1 MENKKILNAPYW
13 KRMLAYVVDAVL
25 ALGVGFLLYTF
36 VTSTYLFK
44 AMGGS
49 DSEQKLM
56 NYYAESGLLMT
67 EKKEDGTY
75 DKSKVG
81 FFQFKADEKD
91 ASTFVDAPNGKLAY
105 EAYYDKVYEY
115 YTVIL
120 PTALEG
126 DSDFV
131 VLKDDNGKAFTSL
144 DQYKSYFNE
153 KVFSLPKL
161 TDLTK
166 IDEDSRSSKTNPYF
180 VLALNE
186 AKDAVDPLARPVLK
200 KEYQDKVDAKD
211 ADTIKKLRDYFFDAT
226 SSKAADAG
234 IYYNAVSDMMGNSET
249 SVQTYSAT
257 QNAIITKANAV
268 SQVVAFIPCIFI
280 FSFVIPVFV
289 PGGKTIGKLIFNLPV
304 ISEEGFSMPL
314 WKRLLRPFYMAV
326 LGSLLFVPYTITM
339 IIFFGLF
346 LVDALMLGFSKSG
359 LSLHDRIFKTL
370 VIDGK
375 NSQYFKDASAQ
386 EEYYEEHPEEREGEE
401 QIEIDYEMEAAIR
414 QQERVLDMDTIM
426 KNREEARS
434 ITSFDEFEAKKEA
447 EMNALKEKNAS
458 NVVNLSKEDEKK
470 E

>member
-1 MENKKILNAPYW
+1 MENKKIVNAPYW
-13 KRMLAYVVDAVL
+13 KRMLAYVLDAVL
-25 ALGVGFLLYTF
+25 ALGCGFLLYTF

-56 NYYAESGLLMT
+56 NYYAESGLLVT

-91 ASTFVDAPNGKLAY
+91 GSTFVDAPEGKLAY
-105 EAYYDKVYEY
+105 EAYYDKVYDY

-120 PTALEG
+120 PKALEG
-126 DSDFV
+126 ESDFV
-131 VLKDDNGKAFTSL
+131 LLKDDKGKDFTSL
-144 DQYKSYFNE
+144 DQYKEYFNE
-153 KVFSLPKL
+153 KVFSLPKVS
-161 TDLTK
+161 DVTK
-166 IDEDSRSSKTNPYF
+166 IEEDARSSKTNPYF

-186 AKDAVDPLARPVLK
+186 EGNAVDPLARPVLK
-200 KEYQDKVDAKD
+200 KEYQDKVVAKD
-211 ADTIKKLRDYFFDAT
+211 IDTIKKLRDYFFDAT

-234 IYYNAVSDMMGNSET
+234 IYYNAVTDMMGTSDT
-249 SVQTYSAT
+249 SVQTFSNT
-257 QNAIITKANAV
+257 QNAVITKANAV

-280 FSFVIPVFV
+280 FTFLIPVFV

-304 ISEEGFSMPL
+304 ISEEGFSMAL
-314 WKRLLRPFYMAV
+314 WKRILRPLYMAV
-326 LGSLLFVPYTITM
+326 LGSLLFIPYTISM
-339 IIFFGLF
+339 IVFFGLF
-346 LVDALMLGFSKSG
+346 LVDALMLGFSRSG
-359 LSLHDRIFKTL
+359 LSLHDRIFKTV

-375 NSQYFKDASAQ
+375 TSKYFKDAIAQ
-386 EEYYEEHPEEREGEE
+386 EEYYEEHPEEREEE
-401 QIEIDYEMEAAIR
+401 EKTEVDYEMEVAIR
-414 QQERVLDMDTIM
+414 NQERVLDMDTIM

-458 NVVNLSKEDEKK
+458 SVVNLSKEDEKK
-470 E
+470 